1 MQLLPPFCLKQY
13 RFQGCDGK
21 KHTWRSKFNAQVLTG
36 SQGGSYQ
43 FMLNEMPTAH
53 AMVGNVVAGW
63 GGAVGN
69 DVAKQLDRNQ
79 D

>member
-1 MQLLPPFCLKQY
+1 
-13 RFQGCDGK
+13 
-21 KHTWRSKFNAQVLTG
+21 
-36 SQGGSYQ
+36 
-43 FMLNEMPTAH
+43 MLNEMPTAH